1 MTAETS
7 VPQSWNPP
15 TLEGIRA
22 SGPSFS
28 QMEFSCGESGPR
40 SAGTDRGAGVWG
52 SLWNQGVRA
61 WDFAGGPLGAQV
73 PSLARGVPTPS
84 LDPRRTHASRHKRP
98 SASLGLGHMGKGCQ
112 QLASMAAN
120 PQTPPSSHHHCEDP
134 PVLPSVKGSPFT
146 DGRTGG
152 RPPGDGFCPSRGWL
166 ASSQ

>member
-61 WDFAGGPLGAQV
+61 WDFARGPLGAQV
-73 PSLARGVPTPS
+73 PSLARGLPTPS
-84 LDPRRTHASRHKRP
+84 LYPAGLMHPAISGPLPPWGSDTWGRGASNWPPWRQTRRH
-98 SASLGLGHMGKGCQ
+98 LC
-112 QLASMAAN
+112 
-120 PQTPPSSHHHCEDP
+120 
-134 PVLPSVKGSPFT
+134 PVTTTVKIPLFFH
-146 DGRTGG
+146 
-152 RPPGDGFCPSRGWL
+152 P
-166 ASSQ
+166 